1 MWKPS
6 EIAVADIK
14 IAIKKLKNL
23 VKEKFEGETSMLKLL
38 EYIANKE
45 DKNVPQCYI
54 DLIYELVKN
63 TPVVGIIQSNSRTFR
78 ATLKSFLDGSVNI
91 FEDKDVLDHLND
103 EVPVVMEM
111 IFNIITHENVSF
123 LPEPVRNMFESLLKL
138 G

>member
-6 EIAVADIK
+6 EIADIK
-14 IAIKKLKNL
+14 IVIKKLKNL

-63 TPVVGIIQSNSRTFR
+63 IQVVGIIQGNSRTFR
-78 ATLKSFLDGSVNI
+78 AVNHI
-91 FEDKDVLDHLND
+91 FVTNMIT
-103 EVPVVMEM
+103 VCPV
-111 IFNIITHENVSF
+111 T
-123 LPEPVRNMFESLLKL
+123 
-138 G
+138 

>member
-63 TPVVGIIQSNSRTFR
+63 IQVVGIIQGNSRTFR
-78 ATLKSFLDGSVNI
+78 AVNHI
-91 FEDKDVLDHLND
+91 FVTN
-103 EVPVVMEM
+103 M
-111 IFNIITHENVSF
+111 IT
-123 LPEPVRNMFESLLKL
+123 
-138 G
+138 

>member
-54 DLIYELVKN
+54 DLIY
-63 TPVVGIIQSNSRTFR
+63 VVGIIQSNSRTFR
-78 ATLKSFLDGSVNI
+78 VF
-91 FEDKDVLDHLND
+91 
-103 EVPVVMEM
+103 
-111 IFNIITHENVSF
+111 
-123 LPEPVRNMFESLLKL
+123 
-138 G
+138 

>member
-54 DLIYELVKN
+54 DLIY
-63 TPVVGIIQSNSRTFR
+63 VVGIIQSNSRTFR
-78 ATLKSFLDGSVNI
+78 AVNHI
-91 FEDKDVLDHLND
+91 IVTN
-103 EVPVVMEM
+103 M
-111 IFNIITHENVSF
+111 IT
-123 LPEPVRNMFESLLKL
+123 
-138 G
+138 

>member
-38 EYIANKE
+38 EYIDNKE

-78 ATLKSFLDGSVNI
+78 AVNHI
-91 FEDKDVLDHLND
+91 IVTN
-103 EVPVVMEM
+103 M
-111 IFNIITHENVSF
+111 IT
-123 LPEPVRNMFESLLKL
+123 
-138 G
+138 

>member
-1 MWKPS
+1 MQVPEPRKKS
-6 EIAVADIK
+6 EK
-14 IAIKKLKNL
+14 ILKNHRTL
-23 VKEKFEGETSMLKLL
+23 
-38 EYIANKE
+38 
-45 DKNVPQCYI
+45 
-54 DLIYELVKN
+54 
-63 TPVVGIIQSNSRTFR
+63 IQSNSRTFR